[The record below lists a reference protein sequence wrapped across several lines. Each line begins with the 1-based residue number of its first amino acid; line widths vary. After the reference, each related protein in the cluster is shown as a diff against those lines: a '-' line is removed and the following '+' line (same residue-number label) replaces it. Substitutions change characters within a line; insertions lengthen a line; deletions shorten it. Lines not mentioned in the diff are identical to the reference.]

1 MNIYYKTFYSS
12 YSKDKTDISS
22 YLNTTHRLKNDF
34 NKFKKTIKLS
44 HTVNSNINNFHK
56 NSIRTLVHKI

>member
-22 YLNTTHRLKNDF
+22 YLNTTQKLKNDF
-34 NKFKKTIKLS
+34 TKFKKTIKLS
-44 HTVNSNINNFHK
+44 HTVN
-56 NSIRTLVHKI
+56 